1 MEQKNHRIIKF
12 LGGKTPY
19 YLLGLICL
27 SAVTIFLLD
36 KISFVFQPLFVVIAT
51 VLPPIICA
59 LIIYYLFNPLVNYCH
74 EKKIPR
80 GISIAALYA
89 GTIVLVVFAGMR
101 IFDILQQQTMEL
113 IKVLPSFFDDF
124 QNGLK
129 ELLDK
134 TSFGDQFDQMIASLD
149 KAAENLMGFVSDN
162 WMDGAKGLGNLFS
175 AVSTTLIALF
185 TGPIIAFFLLKNPR
199 KFYHAVLDIIP
210 PGFRKDFNELV
221 KIADQ
226 QIGAFLK
233 GQIISSLILG
243 AIYWVVFLLIGLEY
257 ASVIAVAAGLLCIV
271 PYIGPFVAFIPG
283 LFIAFHAST
292 FMVVKFVVAW
302 FVVQLLHGDLVVPR
316 VMGDRLKMHPITILV
331 VLLVMG
337 NLFGLVGVVFGIPIY
352 CFIKLLVTYLF
363 RRFKKRYNRFF
374 ADKGVYR
381 HTDFSEDDYL

>member
-80 GISIAALYA
+80 GISIAALYT

-283 LFIAFHAST
+283 LFIAFHDST